1 MYKIVLEH
9 KAAKEIESLPKEITQ
24 YVIDEIKSLKLNPRP
39 NGVKKLVGE
48 IGWRIRIRNY
58 RVLYT
63 IEDNKKLVTIYRV
76 KHRKEVYR

>member
-1 MYKIVLEH
+1 MYKIVVEH
-9 KAAKEIESLPKEITQ
+9 KAAKEIESLPKEI
-24 YVIDEIKSLKLNPRP
+24 IKHIIGEIRGLQINPRP
-39 NGVKKLVGE
+39 KGSKKLVGE